1 MTGGQAAEQPEWL
14 GPQDSRERTPW
25 PAWVYGTGREPD
37 YRFSFANERT
47 FLAWIRTALA
57 LVAGGV
63 VLDSVAGD
71 LGPPSGSALPVSLLV
86 LGGLCAV
93 VGWVR
98 WAVAER
104 AVRRGDPLPA
114 SAVTAALAVGVLVVV
129 LVAALSLLTGRA

>member
-1 MTGGQAAEQPEWL
+1 MTGGQAAEQPDRL
-14 GPQDSRERTPW
+14 DPQDSRERTPW

-57 LVAGGV
+57 LVAGGA
-63 VLDSVAGD
+63 VLDALAAD
-71 LGPPSGSALPVSLLV
+71 LGAPVGTALPVALLV

-98 WAVAER
+98 WAGAER

-114 SAVTAALAVGVLVVV
+114 SAVIAALAAGVLVVV
-129 LVAALSLLTGRA
+129 LVAVLSLLAGRA